1 MKQSDKGSGKARGRT
16 GAPHRRSGAHGS
28 GNPGRGGQFRPGGF
42 NRRREAPAPGEHFL
56 FGLHTVSEAL
66 ANPHRTLHRL
76 LATPNAIARLGDRV
90 PHDLKIEEVNVGAL
104 GRITGPDAVHQGA
117 VLYCDPLPEPSH
129 DDLIRMRRLVALDQV
144 SDPHNVGAILR
155 SCAAFA
161 VDALIMTSRHS
172 PQETA
177 VLAKSASGALDHVP
191 LMRVQNMVRTLE
203 ALKESGMTLVGLD
216 SEADETLEAVMPA
229 GPVCLVLGAE
239 GKGLRQSTRA
249 ACTHLARLDMPGTIA
264 SLNVS
269 NAAALSLYVCD
280 RRQTTDS

>member
-1 MKQSDKGSGKARGRT
+1 MRIGEQGLVRT
-16 GAPHRRSGAHGS
+16 V
-28 GNPGRGGQFRPGGF
+28 FRHP
-42 NRRREAPAPGEHFL
+42 
-56 FGLHTVSEAL
+56 TM
-66 ANPHRTLHRL
+66 
-76 LATPNAIARLGDRV
+76 
-90 PHDLKIEEVNVGAL
+90 IE
-104 GRITGPDAVHQGA
+104 
-117 VLYCDPLPEPSH
+117 H

-172 PQETA
+172 PHETA

-249 ACTHLARLDMPGTIA
+249 TCTHLARLDMPGTIA